1 VKIVPQEHKNLPASP
16 DFVRF
21 KDRETHEL
29 YDAKLMD
36 DGVIVRQCYPND
48 QNIFFL
54 SFEDFVG
61 QFELSYV
68 QP

>member
-1 VKIVPQEHKNLPASP
+1 MQ

-21 KDRETHEL
+21 RDKETWLL
-29 YDAKLMD
+29 YDAKMMN

-54 SFEDFVG
+54 SFEDFES
-61 QFELSYV
+61 QFEPSDA
-68 QP
+68 PSD